1 MGNLGTQGREQRN
14 ILYMLAS
21 IDHFMMCD
29 PAKPFH
35 SSKKIHVT
43 GLSEMRLA
51 EI

>member
-1 MGNLGTQGREQRN
+1 MDNLGTQGKEQRN
-14 ILYMLAS
+14 IPYMLAS
-21 IDHFMMCD
+21 INHFMMCD

-35 SSKKIHVT
+35 SSKKTHVT